1 MPDQAATLPRLEPG
15 SIERTRLLAR
25 LAQSRHK
32 TCLLILGPAGSGKT
46 TLALQWRMQALGY
59 GHDVAWMTT
68 MPGDDAAA
76 LMDALFTALDR
87 VDPQIAREAH
97 FIFNRDSSL
106 RSPDAMAISLL
117 RGIRQHGRPLSLVI
131 DDCQNAVDSRA
142 HALLQGRFHVTTDDI
157 RAVAKPVLRHRIM
170 TTFAAASQGATPDT
184 VIERL
189 LKTVP
194 VELHERAKK
203 RVAGE

>member
-1 MPDQAATLPRLEPG
+1 MPDQAATVPRLEPG

-25 LAQSRHK
+25 LAQARRK

-59 GHDVAWMTT
+59 GHDVAWMTS

-97 FIFNRDSSL
+97 FIFNRDSSM
-106 RSPDAMAISLL
+106 RSPEAVAISLL

-131 DDCQNAVDSRA
+131 DDCARRCATAWPRVTWSA
-142 HALLQGRFHVTTDDI
+142 PPAGLTAGREST
-157 RAVAKPVLRHRIM
+157 
-170 TTFAAASQGATPDT
+170 S
-184 VIERL
+184 
-189 LKTVP
+189 
-194 VELHERAKK
+194 
-203 RVAGE
+203 